1 MLWKASVAVFFT
13 VVEHGSSVCLTG
25 HFMVEF
31 NWVLILCTRTQD
43 ADVELNRIFSVLFFF
58 PTIIATVT
66 DLVLQMI
73 TE

>member
-1 MLWKASVAVFFT
+1 
-13 VVEHGSSVCLTG
+13 
-25 HFMVEF
+25 MVEF

-58 PTIIATVT
+58 FFPTIIATVT